1 MYQALYRKYRPKTFE
16 DVIGQKTIIKT
27 LENSIV
33 NDRITHA
40 YLFTGPRG
48 TGKTSIA
55 KIFARVI
62 NCQNRENFTPC
73 NNCVS
78 CTQKQNIDI
87 IEMDAASNNGVDEI
101 REIRDKVNLVPS
113 FGKYKVYIVDEV
125 HMLSNQAFNALLKTL
140 EEPPSHVIFILAT
153 TEPHKIP
160 ETILSRCQRY
170 DFKKISENDIV
181 ERIKYI
187 CKEENIEID
196 EDAIKLIAKVSD
208 GGLRDSISLLD
219 QLIAYTEDKITVKDV
234 NDVYGVISKKE
245 ICNLLLKIFDSN
257 LNESFNEVNNL
268 DENGKN
274 LSKIIEQIIE
284 FIKNTLIYFNDSN
297 YFNEEDKKLYNKI
310 ASKVNEI
317 KLYESID
324 ILLDTLKSSKNTNN
338 IKLLIELAIIRL
350 NKKQNV
356 VIETIKKEKS
366 IPIIEKVEKIEPKIV
381 EHKIENNVQDL
392 SKLKELKQLRI
403 ENTLAKFSKK
413 DLLEFKKNI
422 ALIED
427 YLMDPEY
434 SNLVSLILDGEVKA
448 KGEKNLLFVYKIN
461 NLEEVFNTSLIE
473 IQKLFLKTFKEEY
486 KPIAISE
493 SEWEPIK
500 EKFNKS
506 LKEKKKIY
514 EYKEEKINLEELL
527 KKEEIKQQDTKNE
540 IEEMFDEEIVYN

>member
-234 NDVYGVISKKE
+234 NDVYGVISKEE

>member
-16 DVIGQKTIIKT
+16 DVMGQKTIIKT

-187 CKEENIEID
+187 CKEENIEIE

-234 NDVYGVISKKE
+234 NDVYGVISKEE
-245 ICNLLLKIFDSN
+245 ICNLLLKIFDN
-257 LNESFNEVNNL
+257 KLNESFNEVNKL

-297 YFNEEDKKLYNKI
+297 YFNEEDKKIYNKI
-310 ASKVNEI
+310 ANKVNEI

-356 VIETIKKEKS
+356 VIETIKKENS

-427 YLMDPEY
+427 FLMDPEY

-448 KGEKNLLFVYKIN
+448 KGDNNLLFVYKVQ

-514 EYKEEKINLEELL
+514 EYKEENIDLEKLL

>member
-234 NDVYGVISKKE
+234 NDVYGVISKEE

-356 VIETIKKEKS
+356 VIETIKKENS